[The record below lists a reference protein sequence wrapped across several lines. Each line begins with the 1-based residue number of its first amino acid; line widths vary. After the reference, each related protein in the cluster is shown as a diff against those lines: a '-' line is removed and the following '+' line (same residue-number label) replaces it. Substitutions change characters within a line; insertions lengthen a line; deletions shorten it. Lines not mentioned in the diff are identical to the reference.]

1 MTAPARQGPLLQH
14 IASRLPYLPPAL
26 RQVAEYVLERPDD
39 TQTMTI
45 TALARAAGV
54 AESTVSRF
62 TREMELPNYQA
73 LRLGIAES
81 TFARRSGAEGPRA
94 FVYDGIS
101 PDDPLD
107 GIIGKI
113 RNSSQHALEQ
123 TADRVD
129 PTAATRA
136 VELIEGST
144 TLVFACMG
152 SSSIAAE
159 EGVMRFTRAGKKCL
173 LYRDQSIQAMLAT
186 ILTGDD
192 TLIAISDSGHSTAVV
207 EMVRTAKA
215 AGASTV
221 ALTANADSPLAEAS
235 DVALYTASV
244 PSGGALYGEAVT
256 AKWGQLLAI
265 DVLYAAFAARHSEQV
280 LAHLEA
286 TYAAGI
292 KHSRS

>member
-1 MTAPARQGPLLQH
+1 MVPNAGEGPLLQQ
-14 IASRLPYLPPAL
+14 IASRMPYLPPAL
-26 RQVAEYVLERPDD
+26 RQVADHILAKPDD
-39 TQTMTI
+39 IQSMTI

-62 TREMELPNYQA
+62 TREMGLPNYQA
-73 LRLGIAES
+73 LRLGLAES
-81 TFARRSGAEGPRA
+81 SFAKRSGAETARP

-107 GIIGKI
+107 QIIGKI
-113 RNSSQHALEQ
+113 QHSSQHTLEQ
-123 TADRVD
+123 TAGRLD
-129 PTAATRA
+129 PRKALRA
-136 VELIEGST
+136 VELVEQAS

-186 ILTGDD
+186 ILGSDD
-192 TLIAISDSGHSTAVV
+192 VLIAISDSGHSTAVV
-207 EMVRTAKA
+207 DMVRTAREGG
-215 AGASTV
+215 AGTI
-221 ALTANADSPLAEAS
+221 ALTSRADSPLAKVS
-235 DVALYTASV
+235 DVILYTASV

-256 AKWGQLLAI
+256 AKWGQLMAI
-265 DVLYAAFAARHSEQV
+265 DVLYAGFAARNSQAT

>member
-1 MTAPARQGPLLQH
+1 MAASAGEGPLLQQ
-14 IASRLPYLPPAL
+14 IASRMPYLPQAL
-26 RQVAEYVLERPDD
+26 RQVAEHVLAQPDD
-39 TQTMTI
+39 IQSMTI

-62 TREMELPNYQA
+62 TREMGLPNYQA

-81 TFARRSGAEGPRA
+81 TFAKRSGAEAPRS

-107 GIIGKI
+107 QIIGKI
-113 RNSSQHALEQ
+113 QHSSQHTLEQ
-123 TADRVD
+123 TAARLDAVK
-129 PTAATRA
+129 ALQA
-136 VELIEGST
+136 VELVERAS

-159 EGVMRFTRAGKKCL
+159 EGVMRFTRAGKKCV
-173 LYRDQSIQAMLAT
+173 LYRDQSIQAMFAT
-186 ILTGDD
+186 ILGPDD
-192 TLIAISDSGHSTAVV
+192 VLIAISDSGHSTAVV
-207 EMVRTAKA
+207 EMVRTARQGG
-215 AGASTV
+215 AGTI
-221 ALTANADSPLAEAS
+221 ALTSQPDSPLAKAS
-235 DVALYTASV
+235 EVILYTASV

-256 AKWGQLLAI
+256 AKWGQLMAV
-265 DVLYAAFAARHSEQV
+265 DVLYAAFASRNSAAT